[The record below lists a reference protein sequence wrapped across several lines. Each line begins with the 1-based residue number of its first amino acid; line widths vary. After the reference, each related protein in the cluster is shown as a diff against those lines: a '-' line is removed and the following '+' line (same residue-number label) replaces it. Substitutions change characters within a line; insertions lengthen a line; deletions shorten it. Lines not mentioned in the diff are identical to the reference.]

1 MEVSFKPAGCLLKFR
16 TTIRQCGFASV
27 HLKLDSDMRGCRCSM
42 IMGFTKPIEHFT
54 LTTKEGD
61 FYEPTL
67 RRN

>member
-1 MEVSFKPAGCLLKFR
+1 
-16 TTIRQCGFASV
+16 
-27 HLKLDSDMRGCRCSM
+27 M